1 MNIKVLH
8 INTSGVGGA
17 AIACHRLHDLMLNA
31 GIQSE
36 VLHMYENCPVNEH
49 YHVLGY
55 KTMRKVLNHAV
66 YAITQKDLTSD
77 AYVFNEMAPIRS
89 GVASH
94 PLVQQSDVIY
104 LHWVLGGL
112 MSKGDFED
120 LARTGKPIF
129 CFTHDMWWI
138 TGGCHYSFDCEGYK
152 SGCKKCPKHKHFSIL
167 TSRQSAWKKKFY
179 GGYPNVQFIAPSD
192 WLRKCADRSSAMN
205 QKRCTFIPNIVP
217 DRIFRY
223 IDKAQAKERFGLPK
237 DKVIISFG
245 TADNSNV
252 VKGMKYLVDALKTI
266 SDDRL
271 LLCVYGS
278 ERDENLER
286 EVLQP
291 IRFLGRFTDPKD
303 VAMANAAADVF
314 VSPTLAESFG
324 QTLLENIK
332 CGTPVISTRTTAV
345 PEIVQDGINGYL
357 VAPKDSKGLASA
369 IMKFV
374 SNPIRIDG
382 SYNKIF
388 SEESVLSKHLAL
400 IRKSLNGKHQ

>member
-1 MNIKVLH
+1 MVIKVLH

-17 AIACHRLHDLMLNA
+17 AIACHRLHDLMQSA

-36 VLHMYENCPVNEH
+36 VLHMYDNCSEDEH

-55 KTMRKVLNHAV
+55 KVIRKVLNHAV
-66 YAITQKDLTSD
+66 YTITQKDLTPD
-77 AYVFNEMAPIRS
+77 AYVFNEMAPLRS
-89 GVASH
+89 GVVNH
-94 PLVQQSDVIY
+94 PLVKQADVIF

-138 TGGCHYSFDCEGYK
+138 TGGCHYAFDCEGYK
-152 SGCKKCPKHKHFSIL
+152 TGCKKCPKHKHASIL
-167 TSRQSAWKKKFY
+167 TSSQSAWKRKFY
-179 GGYPNVQFIAPSD
+179 GNYFNVQFISPSD
-192 WLRKCADRSSAMN
+192 WLRKCADSSSAVG
-205 QKRCTFIPNIVP
+205 QGRCTFIPNIVP
-217 DRIFRY
+217 DKIFKY
-223 IDKAQAKERFGLPK
+223 NDKQQARERFGLPK
-237 DKVIISFG
+237 DKVIVAFG

-252 VKGMKYLVDALKTI
+252 IKGMKYLVEALKMI
-266 SDDRL
+266 SDDRI

-278 ERDENLER
+278 ARDENLEY
-286 EVLQP
+286 EVPQP

-324 QTLLENIK
+324 QTLLESIK
-332 CGTPVISTRTTAV
+332 CGTPVISTKTTAV

-357 VAPKDSKGLASA
+357 VEPQSSNGIAAA

-374 SNPIRIDG
+374 SNPIKLNG
-382 SYNKIF
+382 SYNEIF
-388 SEESVLSKHLAL
+388 SEKSILNKHLAL
-400 IRKSLNGKHQ
+400 IEKSLNSKL